1 METHTQRP
9 RTIPRG
15 KLFGHPVN
23 LGGPAPGIGG
33 APARPLT
40 CALVCALPLALAL
53 ALSTGCGKKAGG
65 GPPPGPPEAGV
76 VTLAA
81 ERVSLTTEL
90 PGRTAAYLVAEVR
103 PQVSG
108 LIQERRFEEGADVR
122 AGDLLYQIDPAAY
135 RAAVDQAEAALALAE
150 ANVPPARARAER
162 LRGLAEIRAVG
173 QQDVDDAVAALGRA
187 EAGVEASRAALQSAR
202 INLGWTPIKS
212 PISGRAGRSSVT
224 VGALVTAYQPVA
236 LVTIQ
241 QLDPIYVDVQ
251 QSSAEVL
258 RLRRILSSGAL
269 TRDGASANRVRLLLE
284 DGSSYP
290 YEGTLKF
297 QDVTVAATT
306 GSVTLRMVF
315 PNPDLEL
322 LPGMFVRAVVEEGV
336 DDHAILAPQQGVSR
350 DPRGNPIAL
359 VVGADGKAEQ
369 RALELGRAY
378 GNRWLVLAGLAD
390 GDRMIVDGLQNVR
403 PGTPV
408 KPVPVKLPE
417 APPTGAAAP
426 AGNAPAGAAPPAD
439 SAPAGTSPPAGTA
452 PAGSA
457 PTTTQKSS

>member
-23 LGGPAPGIGG
+23 LGGPAPGNGG

-150 ANVPPARARAER
+150 ANVPPARARAEQ
-162 LRGLAEIRAVG
+162 I
-173 QQDVDDAVAALGRA
+173 GRA
-187 EAGVEASRAALQSAR
+187 HV
-202 INLGWTPIKS
+202 
-212 PISGRAGRSSVT
+212 
-224 VGALVTAYQPVA
+224 
-236 LVTIQ
+236 
-241 QLDPIYVDVQ
+241 
-251 QSSAEVL
+251 
-258 RLRRILSSGAL
+258 
-269 TRDGASANRVRLLLE
+269 
-284 DGSSYP
+284 
-290 YEGTLKF
+290 
-297 QDVTVAATT
+297 
-306 GSVTLRMVF
+306 
-315 PNPDLEL
+315 
-322 LPGMFVRAVVEEGV
+322 
-336 DDHAILAPQQGVSR
+336 
-350 DPRGNPIAL
+350 
-359 VVGADGKAEQ
+359 
-369 RALELGRAY
+369 
-378 GNRWLVLAGLAD
+378 
-390 GDRMIVDGLQNVR
+390 
-403 PGTPV
+403 
-408 KPVPVKLPE
+408 
-417 APPTGAAAP
+417 
-426 AGNAPAGAAPPAD
+426 
-439 SAPAGTSPPAGTA
+439 
-452 PAGSA
+452 
-457 PTTTQKSS
+457 